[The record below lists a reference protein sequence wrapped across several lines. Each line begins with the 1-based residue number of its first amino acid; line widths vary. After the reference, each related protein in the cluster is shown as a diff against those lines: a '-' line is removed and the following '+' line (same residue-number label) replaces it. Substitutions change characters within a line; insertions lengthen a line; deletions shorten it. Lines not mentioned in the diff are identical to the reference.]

1 MFTKYKL
8 LIQIGG
14 ALALVAALVG
24 LGYWVGSSWTG
35 AEWEAKYEKRE
46 GQYKEAGR
54 LAEQQARSEET
65 RRAAAVEG
73 IRREAR
79 ERIAA
84 AESDAA
90 DERADADGMRKELA
104 NRTIRATHGAGA
116 CPGGSP
122 TTTTLILYSELLDR
136 ADDRASELA
145 AEADRRR
152 IAGLACEEQ
161 YNSLNSSPKQNASL

>member
-1 MFTKYKL
+1 MIAKYKL
-8 LIQIGG
+8 WLQGG
-14 ALALVAALVG
+14 ALVVLVL
-24 LGYWVGSSWTG
+24 LGFGIGWSWQGDRWESKYSERETEY
-35 AEWEAKYEKRE
+35 AEARAEAER
-46 GQYKEAGR
+46 
-54 LAEQQARSEET
+54 QARSEET

-90 DERADADGMRKELA
+90 ADRADADGMREELA
-104 NRTIRATHGAGA
+104 NRTRRATQGAGA

-122 TTTTLILYSELLDR
+122 ATTTLILYSELLDR
-136 ADDRASELA
+136 ADARASELA
-145 AEADRRR
+145 QEADRRR

-161 YNSLNSSPKQNASL
+161 YDSLNSPPKQSASL

>member
-8 LIQIGG
+8 LLQAGGLVALLLLGFGVGWSWQG
-14 ALALVAALVG
+14 ALG
-24 LGYWVGSSWTG
+24 D
-35 AEWEAKYEKRE
+35 AKYDQRE
-46 GQYKEAGR
+46 TEYTEAR
-54 LAEQQARSEET
+54 AEAERQARSEET

-90 DERADADGMRKELA
+90 ADRADADGMREELA
-104 NRTIRATHGAGA
+104 NRTRRATQGAGA

-122 TTTTLILYSELLDR
+122 TTSTLILYSELLDR
-136 ADDRASELA
+136 ADARASELA
-145 AEADRRR
+145 GEADRRR

-161 YNSLNSSPKQNASL
+161 YDSLKSSPKQNASL

>member
-1 MFTKYKL
+1 MIAKYKL
-8 LIQIGG
+8 LLQAGGLVALLLLGFGVGWSWQG
-14 ALALVAALVG
+14 ALG
-24 LGYWVGSSWTG
+24 D
-35 AEWEAKYEKRE
+35 AKYDQRE
-46 GQYKEAGR
+46 TEYTEAR
-54 LAEQQARSEET
+54 AEAEQQARSEEA

-104 NRTIRATHGAGA
+104 ERTRRATQGAGA

-122 TTTTLILYSELLDR
+122 ATTALILYSELLDR
-136 ADDRASELA
+136 ADARASELA
-145 AEADRRR
+145 GEADRRR

-161 YNSLNSSPKQNASL
+161 YDSLNSSPKQSASL

>member
-1 MFTKYKL
+1 MIAKYKL
-8 LIQIGG
+8 LLQIGG
-14 ALALVAALVG
+14 ALALVVMLVG
-24 LGYWVGSSWTG
+24 AGFGVGWNWQGARWESRYIALG
-35 AEWEAKYEKRE
+35 AEYAEKRA
-46 GQYKEAGR
+46 EAER
-54 LAEQQARSEET
+54 QARSEET

-104 NRTIRATHGAGA
+104 ERTRRATQGAGA

-122 TTTTLILYSELLDR
+122 ATTALILYSELLDR
-136 ADDRASELA
+136 ADARASELA
-145 AEADRRR
+145 GEADRRR

-161 YNSLNSSPKQNASL
+161 YDSLNSSPKQDASL

>member
-1 MFTKYKL
+1 MLTKYKL

-14 ALALVAALVG
+14 LVALVLLGFGVG
-24 LGYWVGSSWTG
+24 WSWQGDRWESKYSERETEYTEAR
-35 AEWEAKYEKRE
+35 AE
-46 GQYKEAGR
+46 
-54 LAEQQARSEET
+54 AERQARSEET

-104 NRTIRATHGAGA
+104 ERTRRATQGAGA

-122 TTTTLILYSELLDR
+122 TTTALILYSELLDR
-136 ADDRASELA
+136 ADARASELA

-161 YNSLNSSPKQNASL
+161 YDSIHLNGQ